1 MGWLIDVIP
10 QDGTSVL
17 GEIGHAVHSG
27 GLLYHALQLATMVI
41 LIFAATIGFTGF
53 SRLTSVLGWDDLMPH
68 QSLKRGDRLVFSNG
82 IID

>member
-41 LIFAATIGFTGF
+41 LIFAA
-53 SRLTSVLGWDDLMPH
+53 LTSVLGWDDLMPH

-82 IID
+82 IIE